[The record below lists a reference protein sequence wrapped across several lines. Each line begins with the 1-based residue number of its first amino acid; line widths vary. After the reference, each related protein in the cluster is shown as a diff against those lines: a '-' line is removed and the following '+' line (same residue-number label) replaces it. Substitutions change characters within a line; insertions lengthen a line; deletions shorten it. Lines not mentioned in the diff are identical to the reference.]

1 MHCIR
6 RLVRELLSFL
16 ILVDIQAKGMA
27 VKAFHTDARVEGGT
41 TLGIVIIESI
51 KSRAKSSKH
60 PRGYIRSG

>member
-27 VKAFHTDARVEGGT
+27 VTAFHTDARVEGGY
-41 TLGIVIIESI
+41 TLGIGSLN
-51 KSRAKSSKH
+51 
-60 PRGYIRSG
+60 P